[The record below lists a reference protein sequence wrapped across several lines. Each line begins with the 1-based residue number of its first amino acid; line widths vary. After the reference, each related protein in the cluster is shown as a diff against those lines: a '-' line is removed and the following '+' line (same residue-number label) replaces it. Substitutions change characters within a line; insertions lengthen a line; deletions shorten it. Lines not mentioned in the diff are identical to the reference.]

1 MNGLRV
7 VLAVQSK
14 EYIEPLLDYLHGS
27 EYAGQIR
34 MTAFSQPDAFGQYMR
49 EPADGKLPDAV
60 VGEVVFF
67 ESWPERT
74 ESSATCFLLSED
86 GHSESGMIPLRKYQP
101 VPQLLA
107 GIWDE
112 CRRRLDG
119 ELRRSSREET
129 MVVGFVSASGGTG
142 KTTAALNMAK
152 QLGSAGYSAF
162 YLNLETADSSSLFT
176 PSVEGITGLSRLLY
190 DMKTRRTNQLESA
203 AAYSMRQHDFK
214 ADIFEPLANRKEIAE
229 MTCMETCELIHLLV
243 GSGQYDVIIADV
255 DAGLNARTEAV
266 LQASSRLV
274 WLLADD
280 VISMHKC
287 GLRLHEL
294 QILYKEAYETLL
306 NKTLFVLNKYAGQQ
320 VNELPAEGMVLHGVL
335 PYIPSWKQMDRE
347 ELMLNSPIYQREIR
361 KLCRDLLNEGAAA
374 LREPVRA

>member
-27 EYAGQIR
+27 EYAGRIR
-34 MTAFSQPDAFGQYMR
+34 MTAFSQPDAFCQYMR
-49 EPADGKLPDAV
+49 ESADGKRPDAV
-60 VGEVVFF
+60 VGEAVFF
-67 ESWPERT
+67 ESWTEREET
-74 ESSATCFLLSED
+74 SATCFLLSED
-86 GHSESGMIPLRKYQP
+86 GRSEAGMIPLRKYQP

-107 GIWDE
+107 GIWDD
-112 CRRRLDG
+112 CRRNSDG
-119 ELRRSSREET
+119 KLRMSSREET

-152 QLGSAGYSAF
+152 QLGGAGYSVF

-190 DMKTRRTNQLESA
+190 DMKTRGTNHLESA
-203 AAYSMRQHDFK
+203 SAYSIRQHDFK
-214 ADIFEPLANRKEIAE
+214 ADIFQPLANRKEIAE
-229 MTCMETCELIHLLV
+229 MTSTETCELIHLLV
-243 GSGQYDVIIADV
+243 GSGQYDVIIADA

-274 WLLADD
+274 WLLADEL
-280 VISMHKC
+280 ISMHKC

-294 QILYKEAYETLL
+294 RILYKDAYETLMD
-306 NKTLFVLNKYAGQQ
+306 KTLFVLNKYAGQQ

-347 ELMLNSPIYQREIR
+347 ELMLSSPIYQREIR
-361 KLCRDLLNEGAAA
+361 KLCRELLDEAAAA
-374 LREPVRA
+374 LKEPVRA